1 MKAFLIDRYGRKEM
15 GRIGD
20 VPQPALRDDDVLI
33 RVHAASVNAL
43 DAKIRTGEF
52 KAILPYQLPLILG
65 NDLAGTV
72 ERVGAA
78 VRQFKPGDEV
88 YAARMMI
95 ALERSPNSSRS
106 RLPPWR

>member
-52 KAILPYQLPLILG
+52 KAILSTL
-65 NDLAGTV
+65 
-72 ERVGAA
+72 R
-78 VRQFKPGDEV
+78 
-88 YAARMMI
+88 
-95 ALERSPNSSRS
+95 
-106 RLPPWR
+106 